1 MLDPFP
7 RSGAAGEIDLAHYGW
22 CLDLSQSFSGLRRHA
37 IEEAGRVQAVLPAAD
52 RQLAQLNLL
61 LLICAAEQVASD
73 HLLRGG
79 LDLGP
84 IRDRLPQRGIG
95 SATRAVESSAALA
108 TRIRNA
114 ALEGELAD
122 RVVGLRALALDL
134 GAAIAADEALS
145 GLDKRV
151 TALLSRPGDR
161 DIELKR
167 CKMPACF
174 RSQDLAPEDCFELAR
189 RFLLSTPRPG
199 RVLVVGIR
207 TSGSYLAP
215 LCAGWLREQGVAVDY
230 VTIRPKGSHLHLD
243 PTSGRLPDIA
253 LVVDDPPM
261 TGGSLVATAR
271 RLEKAGLDR
280 GRIRLL
286 VPWGF
291 EHALQP
297 GSRFRGAFDVYE
309 RIELGPHEWSAARE
323 LRSDEMRAWVGA
335 LYDRQPDQ
343 VAAGT
348 SYWESGS
355 EAGRSHLRQ
364 VFAVDGSGEVEV
376 KGVGLGWFGYPA
388 RLAAARL
395 EGRVPPVLGFRG
407 SFMASR
413 RLRAGAAERPAVAR
427 VSGYVAAKAHALA
440 LGRPAVAPGGPRR
453 DGWYRLARLLA
464 RVNGPLA
471 PLALGSIQQRLRV
484 AAAGGMACLIDGR
497 VAAGEWVVA
506 PEEPDRFLKSS
517 FEEHCFDKDEIDWP
531 DPASDLAVSLL
542 ALGPSRAIESAL
554 TDAYARLSGDTSVG
568 DRVGLGELL
577 QGAVSLDRSWWS
589 AESAVGTFAWQRL
602 VQDWLASESAMTW
615 VIERLLAGRPDPD
628 SGEAPTELWSIDVD
642 GVLEDHGLG
651 LPATTPAGV
660 ESIARLRQAGAA
672 VYLNTG
678 RSPAEVLIRCD
689 SLGLDGGVAEYG
701 GALALRGGNRVVS
714 LLDPGEADALA
725 AVRMRALE
733 MDGVHVD
740 GRYQN
745 SARLRRRDGDGF
757 RGLLEEQTR
766 HLLEAGEG
774 EVEVVE
780 GDRQTDF
787 KSRRRN
793 KATGLEQ
800 LLRQVEF
807 GGRVVAVG
815 DGLADRPLGS
825 TVDALYAPSGSHPAL
840 RGIAVMTR
848 GRRQRGLLEA
858 VLREHPGPAPARTSR
873 APGELLIWSL
883 LKPRDRPRPWR
894 LAGAL
899 TQAGLEAFRC

>member
-1 MLDPFP
+1 MLAPSP
-7 RSGAAGEIDLAHYGW
+7 RSGATDEIDLAHYGW
-22 CLDLSQSFSGLRRHA
+22 SVDLSQSFSGLRRHA
-37 IEEAGRVQAVLPAAD
+37 IEEAGRVHPTLPGAD
-52 RQLAQLNLL
+52 RRIAQLNLY

-73 HLLRGG
+73 HLARGG

-84 IRDRLPQRGIG
+84 IRDRLPLRGVG
-95 SATRAVESSAALA
+95 RATRAVESSVALS
-108 TRIRNA
+108 TRIRTA
-114 ALEGELAD
+114 ALDGELAEL
-122 RVVGLRALALDL
+122 VVGLRSLAIDL
-134 GAAIAADEALS
+134 GAAIAADRALS
-145 GLDKRV
+145 GLEERV
-151 TALLSRPGDR
+151 SAVLSRHGDR
-161 DIELKR
+161 DLELRR

-189 RFLLSTPRPG
+189 RFLLSTPLPG

-207 TSGSYLAP
+207 TSGCYLAP

-230 VTIRPKGSHLHLD
+230 VTIRPKGSHLHFD
-243 PTSGRLPDIA
+243 PTSGRLPDVA

-271 RLEKAGLDR
+271 RLEKAGLGR
-280 GRIRLL
+280 ERIRLL

-335 LYDRQPDQ
+335 LHGRQPEQ

-355 EAGRSHLRQ
+355 EAGRNHLRQ
-364 VFAVDGSGEVEV
+364 AFAVDGSGEVEV
-376 KGVGLGWFGYPA
+376 KGIGLGWLGYPA
-388 RLAAARL
+388 RLAAVRL
-395 EGRVPPVLGFRG
+395 EGRIPEVLGFRG

-413 RLRAGAAERPAVAR
+413 RLRAGAQERPSAAR
-427 VSGYVAAKAHALA
+427 VAGYIAAKAHALA
-440 LGRPAVAPGGPRR
+440 LGRPAIAPGGPSR
-453 DGWYRLARLLA
+453 DGWYRSARLLA

-471 PLALGSIQQRLRV
+471 PLALGSIQRRLKA
-484 AAAGGMACLIDGR
+484 AAAGGMACLVDGR

-506 PEEPDRFLKSS
+506 PEEPGTFLKSS

-531 DPASDLAVSLL
+531 DPASDLAASLL
-542 ALGPSRAIESAL
+542 ALGPSRAIETAL
-554 TDAYARLSGDTSVG
+554 TDTYARLSGDTSVG

-577 QGAVSLDRSWWS
+577 QGAVSLDRRWWS

-602 VQDWLASESAMTW
+602 VQDWLESESAMTW
-615 VIERLLAGRPDPD
+615 VIERLLGGRPGAE
-628 SGEAPTELWSIDVD
+628 SGEAPSELWSIDVD

-651 LPATTPAGV
+651 LPVTTPAGV
-660 ESIARLRQAGAA
+660 ESIARLRQAGVA

-689 SLGLDGGVAEYG
+689 ALGLDGGVAEYG
-701 GALALRGGNRVVS
+701 GALARRKGNRVVS
-714 LLDPGEADALA
+714 LLTPAEDDALA

-740 GRYQN
+740 DRYQN
-745 SARLRRRDGDGF
+745 SARLRRRDGDRL
-757 RGLLEEQTR
+757 RGLLEAQTR

-787 KSRRRN
+787 KSRRTN

-800 LLRQVEF
+800 LLRQVGF
-807 GGRVVAVG
+807 RGRVVAVG

-840 RGIAVMTR
+840 RGSAVMTR
-848 GRRQRGLLEA
+848 HPRQRGLLEA
-858 VLREHPGPAPARTSR
+858 VLREHPGPAPVRTPR
-873 APGELLIWSL
+873 TPGERLIRSL
-883 LKPRDRPRPWR
+883 LEPRDRPRPWR